1 MPLAAI
7 FFLPRVQAE
16 CQENREII
24 FSVLHKGS
32 VYLRRADFPDPGIQR
47 IQSHHQI
54 MVLFFRQFGGLLR
67 CPGPGQ
73 LSVFKPFI

>member
-24 FSVLHKGS
+24 FSVLHKGEYS
-32 VYLRRADFPDPGIQR
+32 VYKV
-47 IQSHHQI
+47 HT
-54 MVLFFRQFGGLLR
+54 FR
-67 CPGPGQ
+67 
-73 LSVFKPFI
+73 

>member
-32 VYLRRADFPDPGIQR
+32 VYLRRADFPDPGILNEY
-47 IQSHHQI
+47 SVYKVHT
-54 MVLFFRQFGGLLR
+54 FR
-67 CPGPGQ
+67 
-73 LSVFKPFI
+73 